1 MGYEKLL
8 KVTKEA
14 IEELRRYACRRDENL
29 SEQSKL
35 DLCLYCMLD
44 HSDKSTHTIISDIE
58 RNLRYIEYSIRSE
71 VFRDTVKRCEK
82 EGELVYCGWDY
93 SSDEPDY
100 EISEHR
106 QRVLKTLSTLAL
118 VVKTPDYFKEQ
129 ELFYDKMEDITSE
142 IDAFCDTCVTCTD
155 FEIIGKLAEM
165 GIVDKK
171 DEDENEDDNC
181 GCVYCGDTGGYVTYG
196 DAMGCDCTTTSSDG
210 GTIDNGF
217 ISTTTDNVDVNVEQT
232 KE

>member
-1 MGYEKLL
+1 MGYEKFL
-8 KVTKEA
+8 KPTKEA

-44 HSDKSTHTIISDIE
+44 HSDKGTHTVISDIE
-58 RNLRYIEYSIRSE
+58 RLLRYIEYSIRGE

-82 EGELVYCGWDY
+82 DDELVYCGWEY
-93 SSDEPDY
+93 SRDEPDLD
-100 EISEHR
+100 IDEHR
-106 QRVLKTLSTLAL
+106 QMTLKSLSTFAI

-165 GIVDKK
+165 GIVDKY
-171 DEDENEDDNC
+171 DDCADDNDDTLDNGCC
-181 GCVYCGDTGGYVTYG
+181 GCIYEKNDGTV
-196 DAMGCDCTTTSSDG
+196 GCNCTTVSMDESVSDK
-210 GTIDNGF
+210 GF
-217 ISTTTDNVDVNVEQT
+217 VSMTTNNADVNVEYSN
-232 KE
+232 E